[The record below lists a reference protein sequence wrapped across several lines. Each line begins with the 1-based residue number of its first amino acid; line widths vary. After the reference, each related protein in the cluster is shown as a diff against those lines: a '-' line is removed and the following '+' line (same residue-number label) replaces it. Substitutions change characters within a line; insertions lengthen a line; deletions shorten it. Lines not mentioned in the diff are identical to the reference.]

1 MRAALAAAAA
11 LLALAA
17 TGCAARVDER
27 AAHRADHGLPMSF
40 AANDGQFAPR
50 VRYAALGAGYELAA
64 TDAGFELAL
73 GGRRMRI
80 DFAGASR
87 RSPAAGGRLP
97 GVANYLLGRDQRR
110 WRTGVPTYREVVYR
124 RVWPGID
131 VALYGATTRPEYD
144 LRVAPGA
151 DPRAARLAF
160 AGGRVRIARDGSLR
174 VGPLR
179 QLAPTAYQWRRGRRV
194 AVASRYVRHA
204 DGTIGVRVGRYD
216 RRRALVIDPVLA
228 YSTYLGGSGTDQ
240 GTAIAVDGAGSAYV
254 TGQTQS
260 TGFRGHGDAAGRLG
274 RLRRR
279 SSPPTAARSPGA
291 PTSAAAAWT
300 RATGSPSA
308 RRRGRRR
315 VDDLDG
321 LPDARRPRRAPTP
334 APRTRSS

>member
-1 MRAALAAAAA
+1 
-11 LLALAA
+11 
-17 TGCAARVDER
+17 
-27 AAHRADHGLPMSF
+27 
-40 AANDGQFAPR
+40 
-50 VRYAALGAGYELAA
+50 
-64 TDAGFELAL
+64 
-73 GGRRMRI
+73 MRI
-80 DFAGASR
+80 DFAGAKR

-144 LRVAPGA
+144 LRVAAGA

-228 YSTYLGGSGTDQ
+228 YSTYLGGSGTEQ

-260 TGFRGHGDAAGRLG
+260 TGLPGHGDAAGRLR
-274 RLRRR
+274 RLRRQALPGR
-279 SSPPTAARSPGA
+279 PRARLEHVPRRRRPG
-291 PTSAAAAWT
+291 PGQ
-300 RATGSPSA
+300 RDRRRR

-321 LPDARRPRRAPTP
+321 LPDAGARAGHQRGLQGRVPGEALPAAGTLVWSTYLGGSDSDEATGAAVDPAGNAYLAGTSDSTNFHTANAVQGDERRRQRRA
-334 APRTRSS
+334 RGEGRQ